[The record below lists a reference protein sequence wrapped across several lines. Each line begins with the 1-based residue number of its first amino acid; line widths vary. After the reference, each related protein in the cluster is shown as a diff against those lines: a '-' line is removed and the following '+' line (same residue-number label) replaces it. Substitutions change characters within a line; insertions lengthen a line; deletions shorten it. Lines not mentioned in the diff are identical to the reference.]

1 MAEEF
6 EEDRF
11 RGTTPVAYST
21 NWRKPDLGRTF
32 VWAWTQWYERLEGPT
47 GAVAFTP
54 VADWEDELRR
64 WLKQQS
70 PDTELTDISQSEFGI
85 RVLEE
90 FLDQTPLYPEAPE
103 LADEN
108 PFSEQGPGEDL
119 EHY

>member
-1 MAEEF
+1 VAQEF
-6 EEDRF
+6 REDRF

-21 NWRKPDLGRTF
+21 NWRHPETGRTF
-32 VWAWTQWYERLEGPT
+32 VWAWTQWFERLEGDT
-47 GAVAFTP
+47 GAVAFDP

-64 WLKQQS
+64 WIAQQGI
-70 PDTELTDISQSEFGI
+70 DDITDISESEFGK

-90 FLDQTPLYPEAPE
+90 FLDQSPLYPEAPV

-108 PFSEQGPGEDL
+108 PLSEQGPGEDL

>member
-1 MAEEF
+1 MIKDA
-6 EEDRF
+6 DTIKRLHQS
-11 RGTTPVAYST
+11 GQTTTVDSDARYTFSLVAHCS
-21 NWRKPDLGRTF
+21 F
-32 VWAWTQWYERLEGPT
+32 C

-64 WLKQQS
+64 WIARQGI
-70 PDTELTDISQSEFGI
+70 DDITDISESEFGK

-90 FLDQTPLYPEAPE
+90 FLDQSPLYPESPQ

-108 PFSEQGPGEDL
+108 PLGEQGPGEDL

>member
-6 EEDRF
+6 RNDRF
-11 RGTTPVAYST
+11 RNTTPVAYST
-21 NWRKPDLGRTF
+21 DWRRPEQGRTF
-32 VWAWTQWYERLEGPT
+32 VWAWTQWFERLEGPT

-64 WLKQQS
+64 WLAQAGIE
-70 PDTELTDISQSEFGI
+70 DVTDISGSEFGK

-90 FLDQTPLYPEAPE
+90 FLEDSPLYPEAPV
-103 LADEN
+103 LADEK

-119 EHY
+119 EHF

>member
-6 EEDRF
+6 RDDRF
-11 RGTTPVAYST
+11 RGTTPVVYST
-21 NWRKPDLGRTF
+21 NWRRPQAGRTF
-32 VWAWTQWYERLEGPT
+32 VWAWTQWFEREEGDS
-47 GAVAFTP
+47 GGVAFEP

-64 WLKQQS
+64 WIAQQGI
-70 PDTELTDISQSEFGI
+70 DDITDITESEFGK

-90 FLDQTPLYPEAPE
+90 FLDQSPLYPESPV